1 MKKLTKQ
8 DYKST
13 AIFFGSQLLINYLMF
28 TPNVKAMLITPLVST
43 ALWMLFIAL
52 NIIKTK
58 PVKD

>member
-43 ALWMLFIAL
+43 ALWMLFLAL

-58 PVKD
+58 PIKD